1 VEEVKRAV
9 FLMKHNKMSGS
20 DDFPTEFYQNFWK
33 IIKVDLLKL
42 FGVVHA
48 GQPEFFRLKFS
59 EIILLPK

>member
-1 VEEVKRAV
+1 
-9 FLMKHNKMSGS
+9 MKHNKVPGS
-20 DDFPTEFYQNFWK
+20 DNFSTEFYQNFWK